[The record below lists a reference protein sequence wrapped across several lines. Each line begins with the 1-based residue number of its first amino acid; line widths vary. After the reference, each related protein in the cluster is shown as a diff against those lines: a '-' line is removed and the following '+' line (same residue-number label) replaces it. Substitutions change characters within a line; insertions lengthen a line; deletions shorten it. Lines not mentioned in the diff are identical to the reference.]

1 MARTI
6 QSPGVEIKEY
16 DLSENASPAIGTYI
30 FTAGF
35 ADKGPTDEILQV
47 TSPEEFEQIY
57 GTPTTPAERY
67 FYHSVT
73 QQFNSQANV
82 LVGRLPYGYENGEGF
97 STAKMY
103 SVLAYPVQSVQSF
116 KKGEIVDSSIAG
128 VSAGFYTYKIN
139 DENYDVNYSV
149 KLLHGT
155 DKASYKILEGTTKIE
170 VSGLGN
176 VTSISKD
183 GVIKYDYYL
192 TADNIKDL
200 NESITAICKDKS
212 LNKYYEKGYTD
223 IDTIEIDTVISCESS
238 VSVSAISASIESAEV
253 GDCIKTDNKTKFED
267 GNLYIIQQPLHFELT
282 EQQYLDL
289 QDGIKWKN
297 DSGMFDGFEE
307 IGKAGIVIVNKAQT
321 TINDQ
326 YEGYYIGIAD
336 NMAMEPSSKYESLLS
351 VQTVNGGNS
360 YLEMPETRMNFTL
373 SGDNSLS
380 QVMEDSPS
388 FSIYG
393 SEFDDTLVVNV
404 FKLRKSIY
412 ADSPLKLDAN
422 ISESYTASVDY
433 YRQIQSQNGGSPVSF
448 FIEKKAE
455 DSTDVQIMVNPYMS
469 GKKSGKTWLGDDG
482 KPTKKIRVAF
492 SPKNTEFSNS
502 SALKP
507 TDQFDLK
514 YASRYGMLY
523 SSISALGDEGGENA
537 DALYALGVYQAK
549 NSNTKVLGSIPNKLS
564 RILSKVDNRDLFD
577 LDITVEAG
585 LGTIWSYYKEAQY
598 QWLNA
603 ENVDAEVEKMSS
615 NMDEYATIDESFK
628 VPNAPYADSFT
639 NGKEDPDYIEQFNQ
653 YKSKLAECN
662 ANSKYREFLAALAC
676 DFNDESDTIYATA
689 SAGNWF
695 KTGQDSFDGNGG
707 EDAEII
713 INYRT
718 INNTFINFA
727 QNDRKDHMHI
737 CDPLRF
743 IFIQG
748 ANKKTLSDK
757 SKNFSQHIYWPLRYQ
772 FMTAN
777 TSYAATYGNWA
788 KVYDTASDNNIWIP
802 MSGVLASIYANTDA
816 NFNCWYAPAGP
827 DRGVISTISDLAL
840 SPALKQRDQL
850 YKISINPIYQDPNM
864 GFVVFGQK
872 TLQSKPSSFDRI
884 NVRRLF
890 LYLEKSTYNTIKWF
904 LFRNNTYSTR
914 TAIINTLDPI
924 FRSVQNGE
932 GVLDYRII
940 CNESNNTPDVID
952 ANELV
957 VDCFIKATRTA
968 EWIICN
974 FYSTKTSTNFDELIK

>member
-16 DLSENASPAIGTYI
+16 DLSENVSPAIGTYI

-103 SVLAYPVQSVQSF
+103 SVLAYPVAALKVEQKANYIETNVVSGF
-116 KKGEIVDSSIAG
+116 KAG
-128 VSAGFYTYKIN
+128 YYKIKQL
-139 DENYDVNYSV
+139 D
-149 KLLHGT
+149 GT
-155 DKASYKILEGTTKIE
+155 ELY
-170 VSGLGN
+170 VSEIK
-176 VTSISKD
+176 SIS
-183 GVIKYDYYL
+183 G
-192 TADNIKDL
+192 TAVEDASATIITNSDTEKELL
-200 NESITAICKDKS
+200 NYPLSDMILITS
-212 LNKYYEKGYTD
+212 LAG
-223 IDTIEIDTVISCESS
+223 IDDVFSETSS
-238 VSVSAISASIESAEV
+238 
-253 GDCIKTDNKTKFED
+253 TLQD
-267 GNLYIIQQPLHFELT
+267 GNEFIIQTPVHFELT
-282 EQQYLDL
+282 EQQYLEV
-289 QDGIKWKN
+289 QEGIKWV
-297 DSGMFDGFEE
+297 DSDEGIDPEDYTT
-307 IGKAGIVIVNKAQT
+307 IANAGIVIVNKAQT

-351 VQTVNGGNS
+351 VQTVNGGKS

-380 QVMEDSPS
+380 QVMEDAPS

-393 SEFDDTLVVNV
+393 KEFDDTLVINV

-412 ADSPLKLDAN
+412 ADSPLKLDAS
-422 ISESYTASVDY
+422 ISESYVASVDF
-433 YRQIQSQNGGSPVSF
+433 YRQIQSQNGGSPASF
-448 FIEKKAE
+448 FIEKKTE
-455 DSTDVQIMVNPYMS
+455 DSTDVQIMVNPYLS
-469 GKKSGKTWLGDDG
+469 GKKTGKTWLGDDG

-492 SPKNTEFSNS
+492 NSNNSEFNKETFDNKYATLYGLSYNDALKYSSNS
-502 SALKP
+502 
-507 TDQFDLK
+507 
-514 YASRYGMLY
+514 
-523 SSISALGDEGGENA
+523 A

-564 RILSKVDNRDLFD
+564 RILSKIDNRDLFD

-603 ENVDAEVEKMSS
+603 DNVSVEVDKLSS
-615 NMDEYATIDESFK
+615 NKDEYANI
-628 VPNAPYADSFT
+628 V
-639 NGKEDPDYIEQFNQ
+639 GKDVSEIKNEDKDYR
-653 YKSKLAECN
+653 
-662 ANSKYREFLAALAC
+662 KYLAALSC
-676 DFNDESDTIYATA
+676 DFNDESDTVYATA

-713 INYRT
+713 INYRK

-802 MSGVLASIYANTDA
+802 MSGVLASIYTNTDA

-872 TLQSKPSSFDRI
+872 TMQSKPSSFDRI